1 MADKPLDTE
10 SIFHNARQIAD
21 PISRK
26 AYLDRACGSDA
37 SLRARIEKLLS
48 AEAEVGDFLKT
59 SGGDIANQKPRPVS
73 NSSDAITSD
82 SARGMDITRLSGG
95 EGPVHLSSRDMADL
109 SDDTTAIGTVIGP
122 YKLLQVIG
130 EGGFGTVY
138 MAEQEKPVRRR
149 VALKVIKL
157 GMDTRQVIAR
167 FEQERQALAIMDHPN
182 IAKVL
187 DAGATEAGR
196 PYFVMEL
203 VKGVPITAYCDTH
216 NLTPHDRLALFV
228 SVCQAVQHAH
238 QKGII
243 HRDIKPNNVL
253 VSRHDDKPV
262 VKVIDFGIAKATA
275 SRLTEKTL
283 FTEFR
288 QMIGTPAYMS
298 PEQAGLSD
306 LDIDTRTDVYSLGV
320 LLYELL
326 TGSTPFDIKTLLSA
340 GYAEIQRIIREVEPP
355 TPSTRLS
362 TMKDDL
368 PSVAANRKTEPT
380 RLTKLVRG
388 DLDWIVMKALEKD
401 RARRY
406 DTANGLAADIQRY
419 LAGEA
424 VVAAP
429 PSTAYRLRKFIR
441 RNRGAVTAASLIVV
455 AFILGITGTSFGLV
469 WAIRERDRAAQEAS
483 RAKAMNSFMQ
493 QMIFSAN
500 PEGAGDRGVTVVE
513 MLLKASEKADAT
525 LLDEPIAEGA
535 ARTFLASTLRAIGR
549 VDEAEKEARRAIALR
564 AGGTERNSF
573 HHAESIRTLGLV
585 QIARGEYQDALTSF
599 QQALSIL
606 QGVQPKQPKDLCL
619 AYLDLATVMN
629 KLGRFAEA
637 EKALDQGEEAKRQ
650 LQTQH
655 LDIQADYLGVRAT
668 IEPSLHG
675 DMQKAEALAA
685 QEVELRRQLPAQ
697 NLLADALNS
706 LAIHKMQK
714 GDTSE
719 ALELYQE
726 CLDIQRKEFG
736 DAHQAVAITLE
747 NMANAF
753 FSRKEYD
760 QAIGRL
766 DEVLA
771 IRSKLFGPA
780 SFPVAR
786 TRFNMGVL
794 AGMMGNHARGLELI
808 DGALAVFRKQ
818 LGDKN
823 VEVGQALRNRAL
835 CLKGMGK
842 IDEALDDARA
852 ALAIFD
858 VAVAPTERG
867 RMRTLVDITELL
879 CIQGSSADAERLVK
893 KTLNLL
899 DPQKE
904 DHAKWITK
912 LNEKL
917 AKCRESS
924 AASQPSSAP
933 TSRPATGG

>member
-1 MADKPLDTE
+1 MADRPLDLE
-10 SIFHNARQIAD
+10 SIFHEARQLAD
-21 PISRK
+21 PTQRK
-26 AYLDRACGSDA
+26 AYLDRACGRDA
-37 SLRARIEKLLS
+37 ALRARVETLLL
-48 AEAEVGDFLKT
+48 AEAQVGDFLKT
-59 SGGDIANQKPRPVS
+59 SGGDIADQKPRPVS

-82 SARGMDITRLSGG
+82 SAQGLDVTRPSGG
-95 EGPVHLSSRDMADL
+95 ESAVHLSSRDMTDL
-109 SDDTTAIGTVIGP
+109 SDDATAIGTIIGP

-187 DAGATEAGR
+187 DAGATETGR

-203 VKGVPITAYCDTH
+203 VKGVPITSYCDTH
-216 NLTPHDRLALFV
+216 NLTPHDRLELFV

-262 VKVIDFGIAKATA
+262 VKVIDFGIAKATGG
-275 SRLTEKTL
+275 RLTEKTL

-326 TGSTPFDIKTLLSA
+326 TGTTPFDIKTLLSA

-368 PSVAANRKTEPT
+368 PSVAANRNTEPA

-401 RARRY
+401 RSRRY

-419 LAGEA
+419 IAGEA

-429 PSTAYRLRKFIR
+429 PSATYRLKKFVR
-441 RNRGAVTAASLIVV
+441 RNKGAVIAGSLVTAVLV
-455 AFILGITGTSFGLV
+455 LGIASTSYGLV
-469 WAIRERDRAAQEAS
+469 WAIRERNRAAQEAS
-483 RAKAMNSFMQ
+483 RAKALNSFMQ
-493 QMIFSAN
+493 HMIHSAN
-500 PEGAGDRGVTVVE
+500 PEESGDRSVTVVE
-513 MLLKASEKADAT
+513 MLLKASEMADRT
-525 LLDEPIAEGA
+525 LRDEPIAEGE
-535 ARTFLASTLRAIGR
+535 ARTFLAATLLAIGR
-549 VDEAEKEARRAIALR
+549 VDEAEKEARRSIELR
-564 AGGTERNSF
+564 ESGIERNTL
-573 HHAESIRTLGLV
+573 HHAESIRTLGMVLM
-585 QIARGEYQDALTSF
+585 ARGQYRGAMASF
-599 QQALSIL
+599 QQTLSIL
-606 QGVQPKQPKDLCL
+606 SAVQPAQPEELYTAHLNL
-619 AYLDLATVMN
+619 AEAMTKM
-629 KLGRFAEA
+629 GQFAEA
-637 EKALDQGEEAKRQ
+637 EKVLDQGEETIGRLEQ
-650 LQTQH
+650 QGLN
-655 LDIQADYLGVRAT
+655 IRADYLGARAT
-668 IEPSLHG
+668 IARSWRG
-675 DMQKAEALAA
+675 DLEKAEALQA
-685 QEVELRRQLPAQ
+685 QEVALRRQLPDQ
-697 NLLADALNS
+697 TLLADALNS
-706 LAIHKMQK
+706 LAITKMQK
-714 GDTSE
+714 GASAE
-719 ALELYQE
+719 ALKLYQE
-726 CLDIQRKEFG
+726 CLDIQRKQYG
-736 DAHQAVAITLE
+736 DAHQIVAVTLE
-747 NMANAF
+747 NMANAYY
-753 FSRKEYD
+753 SRKEYD

-766 DEVLA
+766 DEVLTV
-771 IRSKLFGPA
+771 RTKLFGA
-780 SFPVAR
+780 DSFPVAR
-786 TRFNMGVL
+786 TRFNMGVV
-794 AGMMGNHARGLELI
+794 ASTMGNNARGLELT
-808 DGALAVFRKQ
+808 DGALAVFRKH
-818 LGDKN
+818 LGENN

-835 CLKGMGK
+835 CLKGLGK
-842 IDEALDDARA
+842 FDEALCEARA
-852 ALAIFD
+852 ALTIFD
-858 VAVAPTERG
+858 VAVAPTETG
-867 RMRTLVDITELL
+867 RMRTVLDITELL

-893 KTLNLL
+893 KTLSQL
-899 DPQKE
+899 DPQKA

-917 AKCRESS
+917 SKCHESR
-924 AASQPSSAP
+924 AASQP
-933 TSRPATGG
+933 TRGG